1 MREIRGVWVVVVV
14 VGAGVVVDF
23 SVRRRTWLRE
33 GFRLESKV
41 MGAIGVVVS
50 GCSSMKLSMEE
61 SGPGNS
67 DSPSLSCKNAQHCV
81 SLFGTL

>member
-1 MREIRGVWVVVVV
+1 MREIRGVWVVV

-23 SVRRRTWLRE
+23 SVRKRTWLRE
-33 GFRLESKV
+33 GLRLESKV

-50 GCSSMKLSMEE
+50 GCCSSMKLSMEE

-67 DSPSLSCKNAQHCV
+67 DSPSLS
-81 SLFGTL
+81 